1 MTMTE
6 TLDRIHELVQRSDLA
21 ALAAYTAEAPLPEIS
36 DLLDRLSPADAAVL
50 FRMLVKDTAM
60 DVFERLE
67 AAAQADL
74 ITELADAEV
83 VGVFEALDPDDV
95 VGLLDELPATV
106 TKRLLKSLSARQR
119 AATAPILGYPQG
131 SIGRRMSPE
140 YMIARPQERVSTVLA
155 RMRAN
160 EAEYETIYTVPVVDR
175 SRTLVGVVSLRELLR
190 AEDADQVES
199 VMNSAVS
206 VKARESDEFAAR
218 RCLDGGLLAI
228 PVVDNESRL
237 VGLLTIDD
245 AIRIIRAAED
255 EDQARAGASEP
266 LRRTYLLTPVRAIAK
281 ARAPWLLV
289 LAVSAILT
297 VQVLAMFES
306 TLAQVTALMMFVP
319 LLTGTGGN
327 AGSQAATTLT
337 RALAMNDVGPKDVGR
352 VAFKEVRTGFML
364 GLGLGSLGFVLSS
377 VVFTLL
383 QDSAFGISIGSVIG
397 LTLLAVCTMS
407 ATVGGLMPIIARA
420 CRVDPAVFSTPFIS
434 TFCDATGL
442 LIYFT
447 IAQVVMG
454 L

>member
-6 TLDRIHELVQRSDLA
+6 TLDHIHELVERSDLA
-21 ALAAYTAEAPLPEIS
+21 GLAAYTAEAPLPEVS

-50 FRMLVKDTAM
+50 FRMLAKDTAM
-60 DVFERLE
+60 DVFERLDP
-67 AAAQADL
+67 AAQADL
-74 ITELADAEV
+74 IAELADAEV

-106 TKRLLKSLSARQR
+106 TKRLLQSLSSRQR

-140 YMIARPQERVSTVLA
+140 YMIARLGEQVAVVLERLRT
-155 RMRAN
+155 N
-160 EAEYETIYTVPVVDR
+160 EADYETIYTVPVVDA
-175 SRTLVGVVSLRELLR
+175 SRVLVGVVSLRELMR
-190 AEDADQVES
+190 ADHTDLIED
-199 VMNSAVS
+199 VMNPSVS

-218 RCLDGGLLAI
+218 RCLDGGLLAL
-228 PVVDNESRL
+228 PVVDRESRL

-255 EDQARAGASEP
+255 EDQARAGATEP
-266 LRRTYLLTPVRAIAK
+266 LRRTYLLTPVLSIARS
-281 ARAPWLLV
+281 RAPWLLI
-289 LAVSAILT
+289 LAISAILT
-297 VQVLAMFES
+297 VQVLAMFEA
-306 TLAQVTALMMFVP
+306 TLAQVSALVMFVP

-337 RALAMNDVGPKDVGR
+337 RALAMNDVGPRDVGR
-352 VAFKEVRTGFML
+352 VVFKEVRTGFLL
-364 GLGLGSLGFVLSS
+364 GLGLGTLGFLLASL
-377 VVFTLL
+377 VFSLI
-383 QDSAFGISIGSVIG
+383 QDPQFGIGIGLVIG

-420 CRVDPAVFSTPFIS
+420 VKVDPAVFSTPFIS

-442 LIYFT
+442 VIYFT
-447 IAQVVMG
+447 IAQVVLG